1 MGKSI
6 RSKRQKALRTIKR
19 KALQPAETLK
29 VTHLNAKLQAYI
41 KRSHELD
48 TLHDPN
54 PHSPT
59 TTTATTAKDEQ
70 GPAAIDPILL
80 PAASKGFVHSH
91 PKPRDPADPTVRP
104 YPRGRP
110 RDTGRITFQQA
121 VERERRAMD
130 GVEEEG
136 RQSGAEGGDVEAA
149 SAAVAAAQ
157 VKVEGAIGGGGEV
170 QEVSMLSDD
179 EDEGNPAEISYVS
192 LGQPARAKRA
202 NKHKGK
208 MTTRGG
214 KKLSRSAAVVANWK
228 RLGGGRNGLVS

>member
-6 RSKRQKALRTIKR
+6 RSKRQKQLRTIKR
-19 KALQPAETLK
+19 KALAPTETLK

-41 KRSHELD
+41 KRSHDLD
-48 TLHDPN
+48 N
-54 PHSPT
+54 PA
-59 TTTATTAKDEQ
+59 ATKDEHTVA
-70 GPAAIDPILL
+70 PIDPILL

-110 RDTGRITFQQA
+110 REAGRITFQQA
-121 VERERRAMD
+121 VEKERRAME
-130 GVEEEG
+130 GVEEAKQSEG
-136 RQSGAEGGDVEAA
+136 DEAD
-149 SAAVAAAQ
+149 SEAQ
-157 VKVEGAIGGGGEV
+157 VKVEAANGRDGV

-179 EDEGNPAEISYVS
+179 EDDGNPAEVSYVP

-208 MTTRGG
+208 TTTRGG
-214 KKLSRSAAVVANWK
+214 KKMSRSAAVVANWK